1 MGWAGGVG
9 VVEGVRGFGPAPV
22 LAIGV
27 KTYRHVE
34 HVKLLLA
41 AVRVHVLRVVST

>member
-27 KTYRHVE
+27 ETYRYVE
-34 HVKLLLA
+34 RVTLLLA
-41 AVRVHVLRVVST
+41 AVRVHVLGVVST